1 MDRKWIGFLYFLA
14 FAGALG
20 LSTWSWQVQRQAAD
34 EHRAAVARRDAA
46 GQQRIDMA
54 RRRAD
59 LESPGGRDAM
69 VRDRGYIAADET
81 LIDR

>member
-14 FAGALG
+14 IAGALG
-20 LSTWSWQVQRQAAD
+20 LSSWSWQVQRQAS
-34 EHRAAVARRDAA
+34 EERKAAVARRDAA
-46 GQQRIDMA
+46 GQQRVEMA
-54 RRRAD
+54 KRRAD
-59 LESPGGRDAM
+59 LESPGGRDAL